1 MTHITLSIPDDLYKI
16 MKRHKEIN
24 WSEVARR
31 AIIEKLLLLKA
42 QEEGITRKELMMLLR
57 ITRKRISVRS
67 YEYNKEVEFLE
78 RIRKRE
84 KKRVDL
90 LKRLEE
96 A

>member
-1 MTHITLSIPDDLYKI
+1 MARITLSIPDDLYRI

-31 AIIEKLLLLKA
+31 AIMEKLLLLKA
-42 QEEGITRKELMMLLR
+42 QEEGITRKELMTLLR
-57 ITRKRISVRS
+57 ITRKRISIRS
-67 YEYNKEVEFLE
+67 YEYSKEVEFLE
-78 RIRKRE
+78 EIRKRE
-84 KKRVDL
+84 KKRADL